1 MSSMRDAV
9 ADKLAHI
16 NQRHESLKR
25 HRFGFLVRPTV
36 LILGW
41 VVVIV
46 GIITIPF
53 PGPGWLT
60 VFVGIGILSLELH
73 WASGLLA
80 WGVRLYDRFFS
91 WYHVQPKR
99 TRYSLIAGT
108 LVAAWVAGIAIV
120 LLLWKLGFVP
130 FLDPIVRMLIG

>member
-41 VVVIV
+41 LVV
-46 GIITIPF
+46 ITIPF

-108 LVAAWVAGIAIV
+108 LVAAWIAGIAIV